1 MDLSQYSLFRLAARR
16 LDYLTQ
22 RQTVLAQNVA
32 NADTP
37 GYQPHDLEPFERVL
51 AGERQ
56 GTGAALAATHPQ
68 HFSGAQGR
76 SAGYAEGE
84 MAGLYEVSPSGN
96 AVVLEQQML
105 AVGET
110 AMQHQLTSE
119 LYRQHMSMLRIAVTG
134 RR

>member
-1 MDLSQYSLFRLAARR
+1 MDLSQYSLFRLAANR

-37 GYQPHDLEPFERVL
+37 GYRPHDLEPFERVL
-51 AGERQ
+51 AGQQRG
-56 GTGAALAATHPQ
+56 GTVLAATHPQ
-68 HFSGAQGR
+68 HFSAAQGR
-76 SAGYAEGE
+76 GGGAAEGE
-84 MAGLYEVSPSGN
+84 MAGPYEVSPTGN

-119 LYRQHMSMLRIAVTG
+119 LYRQHMSMLRIAITG

>member
-1 MDLSQYSLFRLAARR
+1 MDLSQYSLFSLAARR

-51 AGERQ
+51 SSQQQ
-56 GTGAALAATHPQ
+56 GGATLVATHPQ
-68 HFSGAQGR
+68 HFSGAAGR
-76 SAGYAEGE
+76 TTGYGENE
-84 MAGLYEVSPSGN
+84 MAGAYEVSPTGN

>member
-51 AGERQ
+51 AGERHNA
-56 GTGAALAATHPQ
+56 AALAATHPQ
-68 HFSGAQGR
+68 HFSGVRGR
-76 SAGYAEGE
+76 SAGFAEGE
-84 MAGLYEVSPSGN
+84 MSGAYEVSPSGN

-119 LYRQHMSMLRIAVTG
+119 LYRQHMSMLRMAVTG

>member
-16 LDYLTQ
+16 LDYLTE

-51 AGERQ
+51 ADQRHG
-56 GTGAALAATHPQ
+56 GATLVSTHPQ

-76 SAGYAEGE
+76 GGGIAEGE
-84 MAGLYEVSPSGN
+84 MAGAYEVSPTGN

-110 AMQHQLTSE
+110 AMQHQLASE

>member
-1 MDLSQYSLFRLAARR
+1 MDLSQYSLFSLTARR

-37 GYQPHDLEPFERVL
+37 GYQPHDLEPFERIL
-51 AGERQ
+51 AGQ
-56 GTGAALAATHPQ
+56 SHGGATMVATHAQ
-68 HFSGAQGR
+68 HFSGPQGR
-76 SAGYAEGE
+76 GAGFSESE
-84 MAGLYEVSPSGN
+84 MAGPYEVSPTGN

-119 LYRQHMSMLRIAVTG
+119 LYRQHMSMLRLAITG